1 MKVGEQLVLNKRIFR
16 EFKGNAIKYIGLL
29 CLVLISS
36 MATVGFGSLEEC
48 IMFSIN
54 NVAKEYNREDG
65 NFTLSRELDKT
76 TLSKIQELGIAV
88 EENYYSDYK
97 LTDEKTIRLFKER
110 ENINKI
116 KILDGKEIT
125 HSKNIIIDGLFGKE
139 NNYSIGSSLK
149 IFNEKYSISG
159 YGLVPDY
166 TMVSKELTDFP
177 NHLNFGIGFVSK
189 ENFSDL
195 KDVKYL
201 YSFKLN
207 NISDDK
213 LKNILNKT
221 SALTSFV
228 VTKDNPRIMSVEN
241 DLITNKSI
249 GTIIGI
255 ILSIMTAFIVS
266 MSVINMIDKESA
278 IIGTLYSLGYVKK
291 ELLRHFMILPTLIVS
306 VGVICGYFF
315 GFLLKDYLAIMFSNI
330 YNIPKIQQSYSINLI
345 IMGIII
351 PIIIVV
357 AVNYSVISMKL
368 NTTPLSLLKKEKQES
383 KLRKI
388 QINYFGFINKFRIRE
403 FLREIK
409 SSIILFLGLSITTLF
424 LVIAFSNSDSA
435 VKFADKVKNEANIE
449 YTYMLKIPIHINESE
464 KIEKIVMEGLDM
476 YNEQAKDNMDVT
488 LQGIN
493 EKTNFYNFS
502 INKDENGA
510 YISDSVS
517 KKFNIKIGDTLNL
530 KNISERKTYSI
541 KVNEIVGYTNGLYI
555 FMNRSQMNILMN
567 RSKDYYN
574 GYISRVPLNINK
586 DYLSTTILATD
597 NIESADNMV
606 NLASNSASTL
616 ITMSII
622 LAILVIYLLLK
633 FMVDKSTSNISLMKI
648 FGFNKNELNR
658 LYLGSHFYI
667 ITISVIINIFLG
679 LKIYKILQDVL
690 IANSPIYRDVV
701 LSTKSYMVILMIV
714 LSVYFIVKILL
725 KKHIDKISL
734 SVILKDRE

>member
-1 MKVGEQLVLNKRIFR
+1 MVLNKRIFR

-306 VGVICGYFF
+306 VGAICGYFW

-435 VKFADKVKNEANIE
+435 VEFADKVKNEANIE

-476 YNEQAKDNMDVT
+476 YNEQVKDNMDVT

-493 EKTNFYNFS
+493 EKTNFYDFS

-541 KVNEIVGYTNGLYI
+541 KVNGIVGYTNGLYI

-574 GYISRVPLNINK
+574 GYISRVQLNINK

-616 ITMSII
+616 ITMSIT

-667 ITISVIINIFLG
+667 IAISVIINIFLG